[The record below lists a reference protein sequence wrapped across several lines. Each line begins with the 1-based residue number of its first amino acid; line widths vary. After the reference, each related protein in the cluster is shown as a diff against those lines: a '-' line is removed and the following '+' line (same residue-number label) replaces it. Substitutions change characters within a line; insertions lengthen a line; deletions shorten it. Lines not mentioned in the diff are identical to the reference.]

1 MKLRILFTF
10 LFLPILLMPL
20 LLTGCDIESSNGETS
35 SDDLLIMDS
44 EKYIIQTPLYQVYEE
59 GLQEYRYKIGTG
71 KKVFAEGV
79 KDGTEPKIDDIGNGI
94 IRLFMGFG
102 TNAFSVQYF
111 DVWGDRTSKVFSPYS
126 IYADYADSKTKECLI
141 AYFAFPDTSEKVLLI
156 KDIYNE
162 QGFSMEVD
170 RGFISA
176 TCNRLIFLNENE
188 IYLDYDILAD
198 GYSNDDLI
206 AGNPVEYKNI
216 REVVKF
222 R

>member
-1 MKLRILFTF
+1 
-10 LFLPILLMPL
+10 MPL
-20 LLTGCDIESSNGETS
+20 LLTGCDIESSNGES
-35 SDDLLIMDS
+35 SSDLLIMDS

-59 GLQEYRYKIGTG
+59 ELQEYRYKIGTS

-111 DVWGDRTSKVFSPYS
+111 DVWGDRTSKVFFPYS
-126 IYADYADSKTKECLI
+126 IYADYADPKTKECLI

-156 KDIYNE
+156 KDIFNE

-206 AGNPVEYKNI
+206 AGNPVEFKNI